1 MVILNE
7 EQAALRSAARAFTD
21 KELIPAA
28 AELERGGTFPAALLR
43 RCGELGFTAAALMDE
58 GRYDAVK
65 VCIILEELSRGSAAL
80 ALALLPQY
88 LACDILC
95 AAGEPF
101 AALLKRGQALETLFA
116 YAISEESGGSD
127 VLGIDTTAIYDGG
140 EWVLNGA
147 KSWITNAGAANAYI
161 VAARTAFSGRSR
173 NMSLFCV
180 DGAAAGL
187 SVTAEELIG
196 MRGCPHGTV
205 SFSNCRIPGR
215 SLIGGEDQGYRLLK
229 PTLLLGRLGVSA
241 IAVGIAKRALE
252 LAAAY
257 ATSTGKYGRRLSTYQ
272 GISFALADMYAK
284 TAGAKSAVYC
294 AAEQYMQRAPQAAVN
309 VAAAKLM
316 STELA
321 CEVTKSARQ
330 IHGANGLSRRFE
342 VERCLRDAQMLTIAE
357 GTSEICKIII
367 ASSLTSGGEWTI

>member
-1 MVILNE
+1 MRLSSSE
-7 EQAALRSAARAFTD
+7 R
-21 KELIPAA
+21 ELVAP
-28 AELERGGTFPAALLR
+28 
-43 RCGELGFTAAALMDE
+43 
-58 GRYDAVK
+58 
-65 VCIILEELSRGSAAL
+65 S
-80 ALALLPQY
+80 
-88 LACDILC
+88 C
-95 AAGEPF
+95 AQEV
-101 AALLKRGQALETLFA
+101 LETLFA

-180 DGAAAGL
+180 DGTADGL

-205 SFSNCRIPGR
+205 SFSNCRIPGG
-215 SLIGGEDQGYRLLK
+215 SLIGGENQGYRLLK

-257 ATSTGKYGRRLSTYQ
+257 ATSTGKYGRSLSTYQ

-284 TAGAKSAVYC
+284 TAGAKERGVLRGGAIHAAC
-294 AAEQYMQRAPQAAVN
+294 AAGG
-309 VAAAKLM
+309 
-316 STELA
+316 
-321 CEVTKSARQ
+321 CERRGGKADE
-330 IHGANGLSRRFE
+330 HGA
-342 VERCLRDAQMLTIAE
+342 CL
-357 GTSEICKIII
+357 
-367 ASSLTSGGEWTI
+367 

>member
-58 GRYDAVK
+58 GRSDAVK
-65 VCIILEELSRGSAAL
+65 VCIRLEELSRGSAAL

-88 LACDILC
+88 LSCDILS
-95 AAGEPF
+95 AAGGK
-101 AALLKRGQALETLFA
+101 AALLTRGFALETLFG

-180 DGAAAGL
+180 DGAADGL

-205 SFSNCRIPGR
+205 SFSNCRIPGG

-257 ATSTGKYGRRLSTYQ
+257 ATSTGKYGRSLSTYQ

-330 IHGANGLSRRFE
+330 VHGANGLSRAFE
-342 VERCLRDAQMLTIAE
+342 VERCFRDAQMLTIAE

-367 ASSLTSGGEWTI
+367 SNALTDGKELTI

>member
-1 MVILNE
+1 
-7 EQAALRSAARAFTD
+7 
-21 KELIPAA
+21 
-28 AELERGGTFPAALLR
+28 
-43 RCGELGFTAAALMDE
+43 
-58 GRYDAVK
+58 
-65 VCIILEELSRGSAAL
+65 
-80 ALALLPQY
+80 
-88 LACDILC
+88 
-95 AAGEPF
+95 
-101 AALLKRGQALETLFA
+101 
-116 YAISEESGGSD
+116 
-127 VLGIDTTAIYDGG
+127 
-140 EWVLNGA
+140 
-147 KSWITNAGAANAYI
+147 
-161 VAARTAFSGRSR
+161 
-173 NMSLFCV
+173 MSLFCV
-180 DGAAAGL
+180 DGAADGF

-215 SLIGGEDQGYRLLK
+215 RLIGGEDQGYRLLK

-257 ATSTGKYGRRLSTYQ
+257 ATSTGKYGRSLSTYQ

>member
-1 MVILNE
+1 M
-7 EQAALRSAARAFTD
+7 D
-21 KELIPAA
+21 
-28 AELERGGTFPAALLR
+28 GTA
-43 RCGELGFTAAALMDE
+43 D
-58 GRYDAVK
+58 
-65 VCIILEELSRGSAAL
+65 
-80 ALALLPQY
+80 
-88 LACDILC
+88 
-95 AAGEPF
+95 
-101 AALLKRGQALETLFA
+101 
-116 YAISEESGGSD
+116 
-127 VLGIDTTAIYDGG
+127 
-140 EWVLNGA
+140 
-147 KSWITNAGAANAYI
+147 
-161 VAARTAFSGRSR
+161 
-173 NMSLFCV
+173 
-180 DGAAAGL
+180 GL

-205 SFSNCRIPGR
+205 SLLELPHTGAEAS
-215 SLIGGEDQGYRLLK
+215 SAGESGATGCWK

-257 ATSTGKYGRRLSTYQ
+257 ATSTGKYGRSLSTYQ

-330 IHGANGLSRRFE
+330 IPRGNLLAPPRRE
-342 VERCLRDAQMLTIAE
+342 AR
-357 GTSEICKIII
+357 
-367 ASSLTSGGEWTI
+367 

>member
-1 MVILNE
+1 M
-7 EQAALRSAARAFTD
+7 SSS
-21 KELIPAA
+21 
-28 AELERGGTFPAALLR
+28 ERESLLR
-43 RCGELGFTAAALMDE
+43 P
-58 GRYDAVK
+58 
-65 VCIILEELSRGSAAL
+65 S
-80 ALALLPQY
+80 
-88 LACDILC
+88 C
-95 AAGEPF
+95 AQEV
-101 AALLKRGQALETLFA
+101 LETLFA

-180 DGAAAGL
+180 DGAADGL

-241 IAVGIAKRALE
+241 IAVALQSARWSLPRHTPRAP
-252 LAAAY
+252 A
-257 ATSTGKYGRRLSTYQ
+257 STGAVFRRIRAFPSRLRTCMPRRQVQRARCTARRSNTCSVRRRRL
-272 GISFALADMYAK
+272 
-284 TAGAKSAVYC
+284 
-294 AAEQYMQRAPQAAVN
+294 
-309 VAAAKLM
+309 
-316 STELA
+316 
-321 CEVTKSARQ
+321 
-330 IHGANGLSRRFE
+330 
-342 VERCLRDAQMLTIAE
+342 
-357 GTSEICKIII
+357 
-367 ASSLTSGGEWTI
+367 